1 MNMEF
6 ASEKRQNS
14 VLAKPI
20 PGSWGQRLLFIVIL
34 GTGVH
39 SLFFGG
45 FMYFFTTSF
54 YKLFF
59 PTTIGNIFFLRQVG
73 ILLFLSGLFYLF
85 PLVNL
90 KKYNHLILLT
100 AFSKTIA
107 VVFLLTNARFT
118 SAPAMVHLA
127 AFGDGFMGVSLICC
141 YLDFRWEEKVE
152 NGK

>member
-1 MNMEF
+1 MKF
-6 ASEKRQNS
+6 DSEKIQNS
-14 VLAKPI
+14 VFAKLI
-20 PGSWGQRLLFIVIL
+20 PGSWGQGLLFIVIL

-45 FMYFFTTSF
+45 FIYFFTNSF

-59 PTTIGNIFFLRQVG
+59 PTPIENVFFVRQVG
-73 ILLFLSGLFYLF
+73 IFLFLSGLFYLF

-90 KKYNHLILLT
+90 KKYNHLVLLT
-100 AFSKTIA
+100 VFSKTAA

-118 SAPAMVHLA
+118 SAPAMIQLA

-141 YLDFRWEEKVE
+141 YLVFRWKKEVK

>member
-1 MNMEF
+1 MIY
-6 ASEKRQNS
+6 SKKQNS
-14 VLAKPI
+14 VLAKLV
-20 PGSWGQRLLFIVIL
+20 PGSWGQGLLFIVIL

-39 SLFFGG
+39 SLFFGA
-45 FMYFFTTSF
+45 FIYFFTNSF

-59 PTTIGNIFFLRQVG
+59 STLIENLFFMRQVG

-90 KKYNHLILLT
+90 EKYKHLVLLT
-100 AFSKTIA
+100 VFSKTAA

-118 SAPAMVHLA
+118 SAPALIQLA

-141 YLDFRWEEKVE
+141 YLVFRWEKKVK

>member
-1 MNMEF
+1 MIY
-6 ASEKRQNS
+6 SKKQNS
-14 VLAKPI
+14 VLAKLI
-20 PGSWGQRLLFIVIL
+20 PGSWGWGQGLLFIVIL

-39 SLFFGG
+39 SLFFGA
-45 FMYFFTTSF
+45 FIYFFTNSF

-59 PTTIGNIFFLRQVG
+59 SKLIENLFFMRQVG

-90 KKYNHLILLT
+90 EKYKHLVLLT
-100 AFSKTIA
+100 VFSKTAA

-118 SAPAMVHLA
+118 SAPALIQLA

-141 YLDFRWEEKVE
+141 YLVFRWEKKVE
-152 NGK
+152 NEK

>member
-1 MNMEF
+1 VIY
-6 ASEKRQNS
+6 SKKQNS
-14 VLAKPI
+14 VLAKLV
-20 PGSWGQRLLFIVIL
+20 PGSWGQGLLFIVIL

-39 SLFFGG
+39 SLFFGA
-45 FMYFFTTSF
+45 FIYFFTNTF

-59 PTTIGNIFFLRQVG
+59 STLIENLFFMRQVG

-90 KKYNHLILLT
+90 EKYKHLVLLT
-100 AFSKTIA
+100 VFSKTAA

-118 SAPAMVHLA
+118 SSPALIQLA

-141 YLDFRWEEKVE
+141 YLVFRWEKKVK